1 MSARTVARVPVSHP
15 SACKAVHSTSV
26 SSRDRGL
33 PGIAGDCRGLPGIEG
48 EILNRDGT
56 QRGLRIKGLSH
67 QVPPVFSFGVFETL
81 ILVKI
86 CEFDAILVS

>member
-1 MSARTVARVPVSHP
+1 MSARTSSRVSASHH
-15 SACKAVHSTSV
+15 SACKAVQSTSV

-33 PGIAGDCRGLPGIEG
+33 PGIED
-48 EILNRDGT
+48 EILNRHRAQT
-56 QRGLRIKGLSH
+56 GLRIKGLSH